1 MPRILN
7 KKEKG
12 FTLVELMVAVS
23 IFAIV
28 VTIAMGAIFTV
39 VDANKKAQSLKSVMN
54 NLNFALETITRT
66 IKTGT
71 IKSVVPTVLP
81 DTSSNSTIEIVAQN
95 LDDVT
100 YSLSD
105 GQIMRTTINTSGT
118 ITSAITAPEVKIE
131 SFKLLPL
138 GLYPNDKMQ
147 PMIVMVVKGK
157 VQMNAKIS
165 SEFNIQTTITQ
176 RLIDS

>member
-1 MPRILN
+1 
-7 KKEKG
+7 
-12 FTLVELMVAVS
+12 MVAVS

-71 IKSVVPTVLP
+71 IKNVNPMVLP
-81 DTSSNSTIEIVAQN
+81 DISSNSTIEVIAQN
-95 LDDVT
+95 GDDVR

-105 GQIMRTTINTSGT
+105 GQIIRTIGGVQ
-118 ITSAITAPEVKIE
+118 SAITAPEVKIE

-138 GLYPNDKMQ
+138 GLDLNDKKQ

-157 VQMNAKIS
+157 VQMTEKIS